1 MKNLIIAALVT
12 LSLTGLAQTK
22 EETIKKEYT
31 FEKESGA
38 NVFQLSNI
46 NGNIKV
52 EVHNQDNY
60 ILEARKRIT
69 AKTNERL
76 ELGMKEIG
84 IGMKDRYDTLIV
96 YMSSPCHYFDEHK
109 EGRNNRYGYSSSD
122 CESKYDYKIDMTL
135 KVPANANLVL
145 STVNNGDIEVRG
157 VAGNLRVNNVNGAIL
172 LDNVSGRIV
181 AHTINGDVDVNYSK
195 NPSADSR
202 YYTLNGDINANFRS
216 GLAAKIAF
224 KSFNGEMFTNL
235 PSLTT
240 LPGEIKQEKVVKGD
254 GIKFKIEDRT
264 LLQARNGMV
273 LLDFET
279 FNGDAIIK
287 EK

>member
-1 MKNLIIAALVT
+1 MKNLIIAALVS
-12 LSLTGLAQTK
+12 LSFTCLAQTK

-31 FEKESGA
+31 FEKPSEA

-52 EVHNQDNY
+52 EIHNQDNY
-60 ILEARKRIT
+60 ILEARKTIT
-69 AKTNERL
+69 AKTSERVA
-76 ELGMKEIG
+76 LGMKEIG
-84 IGMKDRYDTLIV
+84 IGMKDRYDTLVV
-96 YMSSPCHYFDEHK
+96 YMSSPCHFFDGHK
-109 EGRNNRYGYSSSD
+109 EGRNYRYGYSSND

-157 VAGNLRVNNVNGAIL
+157 VAGNLRVHNVNGAIL
-172 LDNVSGRIV
+172 LDDVSGRVV

-240 LPGEIKQEKVVKGD
+240 IPGEIKQEKVTKGD

-264 LLQARNGMV
+264 LLQARNGEV